1 MLRRSER
8 PSVIVLIGLLV
19 LFLANVAR
27 AEDHAAT
34 QEELQ
39 KLSQEAS
46 NPVGQLWMVANQFNL
61 NVLKS
66 DTIKLF
72 KGQQNQ
78 FIWNFQPV
86 MPIGLSESV
95 RVIIRPV
102 IPFMNS
108 PYIAGPRDLNYTSGI
123 GDIGFQSLLAP
134 NTNALTGFMW
144 GVGPS
149 LIMPTAANN
158 YLGKGKWQLGPAV
171 AALYLSEKWVVGV
184 YPQQWWSFAG
194 DSSRNNVSYANIQ
207 YFLWYSPA
215 PTWQIGMSP
224 NVTIDWLQEKPE
236 DRLTLPIG
244 LGVSKMF
251 RLGKLPIKLSFEA
264 DYAVIHP
271 RNGPGNEWT
280 FRLNFT
286 PIIKNLF

>member
-1 MLRRSER
+1 MLRRR
-8 PSVIVLIGLLV
+8 GLPSLVMVCLLG

-39 KLSQEAS
+39 KLSQQAS
-46 NPVGQLWMVANQFNL
+46 NPVGQLWMIANQFNL

-66 DTIKLF
+66 DTVKLF
-72 KGQQNQ
+72 KGQQDQ

-95 RVIIRPV
+95 RVILRPV
-102 IPFMNS
+102 VPFVSS
-108 PYIAGPRDLNYTSGI
+108 PHIAGPRDLHYTSGI
-123 GDIGFQSLLAP
+123 GDIGLQAVLAP
-134 NTNALTGFMW
+134 NTDALTGFMW

-171 AALYLSEKWVVGV
+171 AALYVSDKWVVGV
-184 YPQQWWSFAG
+184 YPQHWWSFAG
-194 DSSRNNVSYANIQ
+194 DSRRDNVSYSNLQ

-215 PTWQIGMSP
+215 PTWQVGMSP
-224 NVTIDWLQEKPE
+224 NVTIDWVQEKPE
-236 DRLTLPIG
+236 DRLTFPIG

-251 RLGKLPIKLSFEA
+251 RLGKLPIKISFEA
-264 DYAVIHP
+264 DYSIIRP
-271 RNGPGNEWT
+271 RNVPGNEWT

-286 PIIKNLF
+286 PIIKSLL